1 MLFRS
6 NPEILTKK
14 TCFVDVE
21 LTGDYC
27 RGETVVDRYGVWG
40 QEANVDLVFD
50 IEREN
55 FVDLICS
62 ALESYGEVE
71 Q

>member
-1 MLFRS
+1 MARFLLPFHKEKGYPETPVHDAVADRLT
-6 NPEILTKK
+6 NPGDSDKE

-40 QEANVDLVFD
+40 Q
-50 IEREN
+50 RSK
-55 FVDLICS
+55 C
-62 ALESYGEVE
+62 
-71 Q
+71 